1 MNSTV
6 KNLLLDKVVEEK
18 KNQTYYL
25 RNFST
30 TATDQKWTTDI
41 SESRIAAGK
50 VYLSPIL
57 DMYTHEIISFSLS
70 IHPDFAQTIEMLDK
84 AFAKHPHL
92 EGLIFHSNQGWQYQI
107 LAYHKKLK
115 E

>member
-70 IHPDFAQTIEMLDK
+70 T
-84 AFAKHPHL
+84 
-92 EGLIFHSNQGWQYQI
+92 
-107 LAYHKKLK
+107 
-115 E
+115 

>member
-1 MNSTV
+1 MNGTV
-6 KNLLLDKVVEEK
+6 KNLLLDKVVDEK
-18 KNQTYYL
+18 KHQTYYL

-30 TATDQKWTTDI
+30 TAVDQKWTTGV
-41 SESRIAAGK
+41 SEFRIASCK

-70 IHPDFAQTIEMLDK
+70 TRPDFAQTIAMLDK

-92 EGLIFHSNQGWQYQI
+92 EGLIFHSDQGWQYQM